1 VSGAEIAVV
10 LVAAAFASVV
20 KSITGTGYPLVLIP
34 VLALFGDVAD
44 AVVLV
49 ALPNLWLNGSLIWQA
64 RAAWSEASADLTR
77 FLAASVVGGATG
89 ALLLPILPDRLLRL
103 ALVAVIAIFVVNRIR
118 SPQWSIEPPAV
129 RRWGPTVGA
138 VSGVFQGAAGI
149 SGPLVIPWFL
159 GQKSARE
166 IYLVSVGSA
175 FALSGLAQIVVLG
188 AQGRFTP
195 EILGLAVGLILMVL
209 VLFPLGVRLRER
221 LDVDTFERVVIGLL
235 ILSAIS
241 LLVRAL

>member
-77 FLAASVVGGATG
+77 FLAASVVGG
-89 ALLLPILPDRLLRL
+89 
-103 ALVAVIAIFVVNRIR
+103 
-118 SPQWSIEPPAV
+118 
-129 RRWGPTVGA
+129 
-138 VSGVFQGAAGI
+138 
-149 SGPLVIPWFL
+149 
-159 GQKSARE
+159 
-166 IYLVSVGSA
+166 
-175 FALSGLAQIVVLG
+175 GLAQIVVLG